1 MSKKQST
8 SFMDG
13 LVPTLE
19 SYLVILQHAQSI
31 FFMLGLEHKRK
42 NLCLIYFWK
51 QNAKCMG
58 WHGQLGNMLFLT
70 CSSIK
75 KHIYEVCTLLSVVR
89 VVHIAKSLM
98 IH

>member
-1 MSKKQST
+1 MSKNSQH
-8 SFMDG
+8 G
-13 LVPTLE
+13 LWMASYTTLE

-31 FFMLGLEHKRK
+31 FFLLGLEHKRK

-75 KHIYEVCTLLSVVR
+75 KHIY
-89 VVHIAKSLM
+89 I
-98 IH
+98 